1 MQVIGPTYS
10 GKTYFII
17 RLIDYCKTV
26 FDKLP
31 QHVYWFY
38 GGKTKIH
45 DKLAS
50 RKYKMHEG
58 LPKNGFDFVKENS
71 IIVLDDLMTDSKN
84 DANVTKLF
92 TQLAHHK
99 KLFII
104 NVKQNL
110 YHQSREA
117 RDRTLNTQYL
127 ILFKNDND
135 PSQITRLGTQM
146 YPGNVEFLTRA
157 YNEAVHSKPHG
168 YLLIDLHVNSD
179 NVIKLRSNVLPDESP
194 MVTFIDKQ
202 VAAKVHEIENEDAKF
217 FYYK

>member
-1 MQVIGPTYS
+1 MNRNTWQWPNINEYNVSFKMGSSMQVIGPTYS

-110 YHQSREA
+110 YNQSREA
-117 RDRTLNTQYL
+117 RDRTLNK
-127 ILFKNDND
+127 I
-135 PSQITRLGTQM
+135 G
-146 YPGNVEFLTRA
+146 RA
-157 YNEAVHSKPHG
+157 SCRERV
-168 YLLIDLHVNSD
+168 
-179 NVIKLRSNVLPDESP
+179 
-194 MVTFIDKQ
+194 
-202 VAAKVHEIENEDAKF
+202 
-217 FYYK
+217 